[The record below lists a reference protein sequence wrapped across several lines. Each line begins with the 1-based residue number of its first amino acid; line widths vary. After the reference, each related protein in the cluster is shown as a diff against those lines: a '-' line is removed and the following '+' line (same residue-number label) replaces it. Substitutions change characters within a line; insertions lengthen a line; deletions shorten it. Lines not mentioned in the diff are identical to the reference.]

1 MTKGTIAAK
10 SKSAPGSIAFGAT
23 VSLVITLIAAAI
35 VAALIESGKISSRGM
50 GFAVMII
57 LMVSSL
63 AGSLIAS
70 KRSATKKM
78 IISVLS
84 AACYFV
90 ALLCITALFFDGAY
104 KGIPAT
110 ALVVG
115 AGGIAA
121 GLIPIKQGS
130 RGKIRKRKWHY
141 G

>member
-50 GFAVMII
+50 GYAVMII

-70 KRSATKKM
+70 KRSATKK
-78 IISVLS
+78 IIITVFTAL
-84 AACYFV
+84 CYLV
-90 ALLCITALFFDGAY
+90 ELLCITALLFDGEY

-110 ALVVG
+110 ALVVVS
-115 AGGIAA
+115 GGIVA
-121 GLIPIKQGS
+121 GLIPNKQGN
-130 RGKIRKRKWHY
+130 GVKVRKRKWHY